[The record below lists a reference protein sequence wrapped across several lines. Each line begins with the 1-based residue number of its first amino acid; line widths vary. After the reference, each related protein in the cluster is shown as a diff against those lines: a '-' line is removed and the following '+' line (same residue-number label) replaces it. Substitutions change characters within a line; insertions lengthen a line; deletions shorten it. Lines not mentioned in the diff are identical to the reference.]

1 MATSTLAPRSADGRQ
16 IRIDERLVFGKTADG
31 LAEIR
36 ARAFGLS
43 LSARR
48 ILIMIDGVRS
58 VGELAPLLRPGEI
71 DSVLLQLESMQL
83 VHRVDYDVPTT
94 IVALDGAGGNGFL
107 GTDFGAQPESHEE
120 RLVATLD
127 GAKRRAVRELNER
140 LGPDAET
147 IAVRIEQCHVVE
159 ELRERLREA
168 ERLVAGF
175 LGESAAQ
182 DFVRVMRRRYAVH
195 E

>member
-16 IRIDERLVFGKTADG
+16 VRIDERVVFAKTADG

-48 ILIMIDGVRS
+48 ILIMIDGARS

-83 VHRVDYDVPTT
+83 VHRTDYDLPAPL
-94 IVALDGAGGNGFL
+94 ALDGNTAGSFL
-107 GTDFGAQPESHEE
+107 GTDFGAQPEAADE
-120 RLVATLD
+120 RPLATLD

-147 IAVRIEQCHVVE
+147 IAVRIEQCRVVE

-182 DFVRVMRRRYAVH
+182 DFVRAMRRRYAVH

>member
-1 MATSTLAPRSADGRQ
+1 MAMSTLAPRTGDGRPM
-16 IRIDERLVFGKTADG
+16 RIDERVVFLKTANG

-48 ILIMIDGVRS
+48 VLIMIDGARS

-71 DSVLLQLESMQL
+71 DSVLLQLEAMQL
-83 VHRVDYDVPTT
+83 VQRADYEAATSSHGES
-94 IVALDGAGGNGFL
+94 IGAMFL
-107 GTDFGAQPESHEE
+107 GTDFGAQIEAPEE
-120 RLVATLD
+120 RPVATLD
-127 GAKRRAVRELNER
+127 GAKRRAVRELTER

-147 IAVRIEQCHVVE
+147 IAVRIEQCRLVD

-175 LGESAAQ
+175 LGETAAQ
-182 DFVRVMRRRYAVH
+182 DFVRAMRRRYAVQ

>member
-1 MATSTLAPRSADGRQ
+1 MAMSTLAPRTADGRPM
-16 IRIDERLVFGKTADG
+16 RIDERVVFLKTANG
-31 LAEIR
+31 VAEIR

-48 ILIMIDGVRS
+48 VLIMIDGARS

-71 DSVLLQLESMQL
+71 DAVLLQLEAMQL
-83 VHRVDYDVPTT
+83 VQRADYEAATSSNGES
-94 IVALDGAGGNGFL
+94 IGAMFL
-107 GTDFGAQPESHEE
+107 GTDFGAQNEAPEE
-120 RLVATLD
+120 RPVATLD
-127 GAKRRAVRELNER
+127 GAKRRAVRELTER

-147 IAVRIEQCHVVE
+147 IAVRIEQCRLVD

-175 LGESAAQ
+175 LGETAAQ
-182 DFVRVMRRRYAVH
+182 DFVRAMRRRYAVQ